1 MHTITVYLA
10 ESEKRKRKRS
20 KWAIPIL
27 IGLVAAF
34 AFGRPNARIEE
45 PVPIVVT
52 PAVEAPVVVTPVAEA
67 PVAEVPVFD
76 TPAVEEPPV
85 PPPALPAHAVV
96 TPARL
101 DFGDGPMDRGVAPQL
116 ATLRNDGGQPIARIT
131 TAVDGPFIATNGCA
145 RGLAPGGECIVAVT
159 FTTQQPGKF
168 TGALTIAT
176 DTKRSRVPLRGSV
189 ARPRVIVSDPVPAPA
204 TTPAVAQAPTPVV
217 PAPPPIPKRKLCADP
232 PRLVFTQVG
241 KQTITLTN
249 RETTPLRVMGVDIVG
264 KTGQS
269 ASGYEIDSGK
279 CMRVLKPGQRCRFT
293 VRATDLAIQRK
304 ETITLDVYYDDPIT
318 GQRRVASVINCA
330 SR

>member
-27 IGLVAAF
+27 VGLVAAF
-34 AFGRPNARIEE
+34 AFGRPQARIEE
-45 PVPIVVT
+45 PVPIVA
-52 PAVEAPVVVTPVAEA
+52 PPPVVVTPVAEA
-67 PVAEVPVFD
+67 PVAEVPLVETNVE
-76 TPAVEEPPV
+76 TPVVEEPPA

-96 TPARL
+96 TPPRL
-101 DFGDGPMDRGVAPQL
+101 DFGDGPMNRVVAPQL

-168 TGALTIAT
+168 SGALTIAT
-176 DTKRSRVPLRGSV
+176 DTKRNRVPLRGSV
-189 ARPRVIVSDPVPAPA
+189 ARPRVVVSDPVPAPE
-204 TTPAVAQAPTPVV
+204 PPPVIAQ
-217 PAPPPIPKRKLCADP
+217 APPPIPKRNLCVDP
-232 PRLVFTQVG
+232 PRVHFTQVG

-249 RETTPLRVMGVDIVG
+249 QEKTSLRVMGVAIVG
-264 KTGQS
+264 QGGQS

-279 CMRVLKPGQRCRFT
+279 CMRVLNPGQRCKFT
-293 VRATDLAIQRK
+293 VRATELAIQRGEK
-304 ETITLDVYYDDPIT
+304 ITLNVYYDDLIT
-318 GQRRVASVINCA
+318 GQRLAAGVINCA
-330 SR
+330 AR